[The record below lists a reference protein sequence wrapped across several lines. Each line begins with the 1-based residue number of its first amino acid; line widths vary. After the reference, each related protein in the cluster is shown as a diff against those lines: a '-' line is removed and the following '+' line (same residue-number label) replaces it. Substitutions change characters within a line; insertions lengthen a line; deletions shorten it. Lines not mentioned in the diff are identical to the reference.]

1 MLLTK
6 TVNLRSNK
14 VVLSEKNIEYDDNI
28 DLFKCIIGIN
38 GAGKT
43 ELLNTYFTNA
53 YKDNIDIIKYSNAL
67 EFNQNRKKRKKQ
79 ENDNSNKIDLTSN
92 KYLQSNNINE
102 MNREYSIFQIMV
114 SAQEYELLKKSDE
127 TGIINFE
134 HKKVFLDLSDFG
146 EAVLLLQDKYFSN
159 NSNDEIKSSLK
170 KLIINKQAKV
180 ILKTFF
186 SIIDEYLPKND
197 KNEKIENII
206 TSIDENKI
214 NTYEYTQNKEINK
227 EINDFLEAYIFYKEN
242 FSNKGNS
249 LDNAI
254 ELNNK
259 DNHKTIIE
267 MCQHINKP
275 GITSDAFRSISFYWN
290 SLSSGELS
298 ILNLLGRL
306 HSYKEENKDPKD
318 TILLIDEVDL
328 GLHPEW
334 QRVWVKRVL
343 PIIGKILKK
352 EKDKTRLE
360 VIITTH
366 SPIILSDLANDDI
379 IYLNNNGMDKS
390 CNNEKTLGQ
399 NIYKLFLNSFYL
411 DNTQGEFSIYFIE
424 KIIKELNEIETS
436 IKELNETETSIKEL
450 KERIEA
456 IGKNIELIGENIIR
470 NALEEKI
477 EEIREELEE
486 IREELEEIIKNHK

>member
-6 TVNLRSNK
+6 TVNLRSNT

-43 ELLNTYFTNA
+43 ELLNTYFTNK
-53 YKDNIDIIKYSNAL
+53 YTDNIDIIKYSNAL
-67 EFNQNRKKRKKQ
+67 EFNQNRKKSKKQ
-79 ENDNSNKIDLTSN
+79 DNDNSNKIDLTSN

-114 SAQEYELLKKSDE
+114 SAQEYEILNKSDE
-127 TGIINFE
+127 KGIINFE
-134 HKKVFLDLSDFG
+134 HKKVFLGLSDFG
-146 EAVLLLQDKYFSN
+146 EAISSIQEKYFL
-159 NSNDEIKSSLK
+159 NDGISEFFKNK
-170 KLIINKQAKV
+170 NINKQTKV
-180 ILKTFF
+180 ILKTFI
-186 SIIDEYLPKND
+186 SILYEYLFEKFECE
-197 KNEKIENII
+197 KECESECEKILNHLINPNKKENSPYKG
-206 TSIDENKI
+206 TQ
-214 NTYEYTQNKEINK
+214 YEEINK
-227 EINDFLEAYIFYKEN
+227 KINDFADAYIFYKNN
-242 FSNKGNS
+242 FSITEKN
-249 LDNAI
+249 
-254 ELNNK
+254 ELNNALDLNNEENRK
-259 DNHKTIIE
+259 KIID
-267 MCQHINKP
+267 MCKFINNKSS
-275 GITSDAFRSISFYWN
+275 ITYDAFKGISLYWN
-290 SLSSGELS
+290 GLSSGELS

-379 IYLNNNGMDKS
+379 IYLNNNGIDKS
-390 CNNEKTLGQ
+390 YNNEKTLGQ

-411 DNTQGEFSIYFIE
+411 DNTQGEFSIYFIRNL
-424 KIIKELNEIETS
+424 INELNNLKNIEN
-436 IKELNETETSIKEL
+436 KKIKEL
-450 KERIEA
+450 KD
-456 IGKNIELIGENIIR
+456 KIELIGENIIR
-470 NALEEKI
+470 NVLKEKI
-477 EEIREELEE
+477 EEVEE
-486 IREELEEIIKNHK
+486 IEEKRQQFTE